1 MRCWIL
7 SSILCL
13 LMAAM
18 GRSDATNQEKLT
30 ANLVDRV
37 VLSDFRQ
44 RNPQATNITV
54 FLQTRI
60 TSRYDL
66 VLVCA
71 TEYPPNRSR
80 PDRLFLRPTDLFGVY
95 LRQLDGIP
103 QMHSLTVEKAGGDGA
118 ELQVVRWSSTELLIR
133 RFDPLGRSLTS
144 LELFFD
150 SAVPR
155 ILTRVEYE
163 PFRVTRI
170 IDQGGLPHF
179 IAGDMK
185 QTLVLRP
192 SDDAAGF
199 AIETAEEAKSLLASL
214 DFSEWTTPGESF
226 RFVMPVRHPTRRF
239 GPGGSFLL
247 KEEDLKADSRQYD
260 HITETTA
267 EGVRSFVLP
276 QSTWDEFEK
285 LRPQRGRDGYRRNDS
300 RIKEEIGPNQVVGN
314 RLWFGKG
321 FYDAEGITG
330 IGGFGYFDCEARRF
344 VIYSPPEILNWSVTS
359 ILVAGNNVW
368 MAASAAGEY
377 AFLPHGL
384 LQWEIAEQRVHSYG
398 FEEVVHAMTQYR
410 NDLYLATD
418 EGIAI
423 LTKQGFRRY
432 LIAMTRDGRH
442 RIILR

>member
-1 MRCWIL
+1 MRCWIRNAT
-7 SSILCL
+7 LCL

-18 GRSDATNQEKLT
+18 GGREATNQEKPK

-37 VLSDFRQ
+37 VLSDFQQ
-44 RNPQATNITV
+44 RNPQASNFTI
-54 FLQTRI
+54 FFETRI
-60 TSRYDL
+60 TNRYDL

-71 TEYPPNRSR
+71 TEHPPNQSR
-80 PDRLFLRPTDLFGVY
+80 PDRLFLLPTDWFGVY

-103 QMHSLTVEKAGGDGA
+103 QFHTLTVEKGDGM
-118 ELQVVRWSSTELLIR
+118 ELQVAHWNSTELLIR
-133 RFDPLGRSLTS
+133 RFDAMGKSLTS

-155 ILTRVEYE
+155 LLARVEYE

-170 IDQGGLPHF
+170 IDQGGIPHF

-199 AIETAEEAKSLLASL
+199 AIETAAEAKSLLTSL
-214 DFSEWTTPGESF
+214 DFDEWTTPGESF
-226 RFVMPVRHPTRRF
+226 RFVMPVRHPTRQF

-247 KEEDLKADSRQYD
+247 KEENLKEDSPQYTR
-260 HITETTA
+260 ITEITA
-267 EGVRSFVLP
+267 EGVRAFLLP
-276 QSTWDEFEK
+276 QSTRDEFEK
-285 LRPQRGRDGYRRNDS
+285 LRPQRVRDGYRRNAS
-300 RIKEEIGPNQVVGN
+300 KIEEEIGPNQVVGS
-314 RLWFGKG
+314 RLWFGKS

-330 IGGFGYFDCEARRF
+330 VGGFGYFDCETRRF
-344 VIYSPPEILNWSVTS
+344 VIYSPPEIQNWSVTS

-368 MAASAAGEY
+368 MATSAAGEY
-377 AFLPHGL
+377 GLLPHGL
-384 LQWEIAEQRVHSYG
+384 LRWEIAERRIHSYG
-398 FEEVVHAMTQYR
+398 FDAVVHSMTQYR

-418 EGIAI
+418 EGIAV
-423 LTKQGFRRY
+423 LAQKGFRRY
-432 LIAMTRDGRH
+432 LIDMTRDGRH

>member
-1 MRCWIL
+1 MGCWIW
-7 SSILCL
+7 SSTLCL

-18 GRSDATNQEKLT
+18 GRSETTDQEKPT

-37 VLSDFRQ
+37 VLSDFQQ
-44 RNPQATNITV
+44 RNPQASNFTI
-54 FLQTRI
+54 FFQTRI
-60 TSRYDL
+60 TDRYDL

-71 TEYPPNRSR
+71 TEHQPYRSR
-80 PDRLFLRPTDLFGVY
+80 LDRLFLHPTDLFGVY
-95 LRQLDGIP
+95 LRQLDGSP
-103 QMHSLTVEKAGGDGA
+103 QFHTLAVEKAGGDGA
-118 ELQVVRWSSTELLIR
+118 ELQVARWSSTELLVR
-133 RFDPLGRSLTS
+133 RFDALGRSLTS

-150 SAVPR
+150 SAVPQ
-155 ILTRVEYE
+155 LLARVEYE

-170 IDQGGLPHF
+170 IDQGGIPHF

-192 SDDAAGF
+192 SDNTEGF
-199 AIETAEEAKSLLASL
+199 TIETAEEAKSLLTSL
-214 DFSEWTTPGESF
+214 DFDEWTTPGKSF

-260 HITETTA
+260 RITETTA
-267 EGVRSFVLP
+267 ESVRAFVVP

-285 LRPQRGRDGYRRNDS
+285 LRPQRVRDGYRRNRG
-300 RIKEEIGPNQVVGN
+300 RIEEEIGPNQVVGN
-314 RLWFGKG
+314 RLWFGKS

-330 IGGFGYFDCEARRF
+330 IGGFGYFDCETRRF
-344 VIYSPPEILNWSVTS
+344 VIYSPPEIRDWSVTA

-368 MAASAAGEY
+368 MATSTAGEY
-377 AFLPHGL
+377 TFLPHGL
-384 LQWEIAEQRVHSYG
+384 LQWEIAERRVHSYG
-398 FEEVVHAMTQYR
+398 FDAVVHSMTQYR

-418 EGIAI
+418 EGIAV

-432 LIAMTRDGRH
+432 LIDMTRDGRH